1 MADARSVIKSCAM
14 PTLLAWPIGAEPHT
28 RPPWA
33 TTFPRDE
40 DRQGSARGAESVF
53 AWFPGAG
60 TLDQARGERPSV
72 SGLAIR
78 DRPSWS
84 FVPACRSPRNCKP
97 SFTVGWWMT
106 STGSVRSLTR

>member
-60 TLDQARGERPSV
+60 TLDPGPWRTAERQRSCD
-72 SGLAIR
+72 SGPTELVVWFGM
-78 DRPSWS
+78 P
-84 FVPACRSPRNCKP
+84 
-97 SFTVGWWMT
+97 
-106 STGSVRSLTR
+106 LTP